1 MTTMRERVLS
11 EFIDAWNDGRRP
23 DVHAYLERVDATERD
38 ALADDIATFL
48 TWAPEPDY
56 DDAALAGLEAEPIV
70 AEAMAAAGGHAG
82 LWPSLIPRL
91 RKRAQLSV
99 GDLAGR
105 LAETL
110 ALPSAATP
118 KTATYLTQM
127 EHGELDPS
135 RVSRRLLTAL
145 GSVLGIDGQELEAAG
160 GLRGW
165 AMPAAPARR
174 GAHVPCRGPGRGR
187 GPRRPRG
194 ARRRARR
201 AGRGVGRG
209 RRAVSRRPVRLTA
222 RRLLR

>member
-23 DVHAYLERVDATERD
+23 ESTRTSSASNRPERD

-48 TWAPEPDY
+48 TWAPEADY
-56 DDAALAGLEAEPIV
+56 DAAALAGLEAEPIV
-70 AEAMAAAGGHAG
+70 AEAMAAGGGHAG

-91 RKRAQLSV
+91 RKRAKLSV

-105 LAETL
+105 LAETSRSRPPR
-110 ALPSAATP
+110 AEDRA
-118 KTATYLTQM
+118 YVTQM
-127 EHGELDPS
+127 ERGELDPN

-160 GLRGW
+160 RDERLD
-165 AMPAAPARR
+165 MPAAPAAR
-174 GAHVPCRGPGRGR
+174 GADVPCRGSGRRR
-187 GPRRPRG
+187 GPSRPRG

-201 AGRGVGRG
+201 AR
-209 RRAVSRRPVRLTA
+209 
-222 RRLLR
+222 

>member
-1 MTTMRERVLS
+1 MRERVLS

-23 DVHAYLERVDATERD
+23 DVKAYLERVDATQRD

-56 DDAALAGLEAEPIV
+56 DAAALGALEAEPIV
-70 AEAMAAAGGHAG
+70 AESMAAAGGQAG

-91 RKRAQLSV
+91 RKRARLSV
-99 GDLAGR
+99 ADLAGR

-110 ALPSAATP
+110 ALPSAATA

-127 EHGELDPS
+127 EHGELDPN

-145 GSVLGIDGQELEAAG
+145 GSVLGIDGRELEAAG

-165 AMPAAPARR
+165 SMPAAPATAAPMFRAEDQAAGAVRADLEVLADALAAPGEEWDEVDELFR
-174 GAHVPCRGPGRGR
+174 GGRSG
-187 GPRRPRG
+187 
-194 ARRRARR
+194 
-201 AGRGVGRG
+201 
-209 RRAVSRRPVRLTA
+209 
-222 RRLLR
+222 

>member
-165 AMPAAPARR
+165 AMPAAPAGAAPMFRAADQAAGAVRADLEVLADALAAPGEGWDEVDELFR
-174 GAHVPCRGPGRGR
+174 GGRSG
-187 GPRRPRG
+187 
-194 ARRRARR
+194 
-201 AGRGVGRG
+201 
-209 RRAVSRRPVRLTA
+209 
-222 RRLLR
+222 